1 LGLTAAGALLGPDI
15 NSYGIFGFSIVS
27 TAIVLVYSVGAR
39 LIALFEQRRLAEVLE
54 QEAEARHYDQIKP
67 ARAYAAFILSSIA
80 VVVLGV
86 WLSFIGD
93 RLSTETGLSRSF
105 VGNLFLAA
113 STSLPE
119 VAASLAAVRLGA
131 IDLAVSNALGSNVF
145 NIMLLAI
152 FDIAD
157 GQKNFWSTMSAANE
171 FAAAVAIMMTAVAI
185 ISLIYRASPKT
196 PYRFNWDGA
205 ALIAMYLG
213 AIVVLYWMG

>member
-1 LGLTAAGALLGPDI
+1 LGLTVAGALLGPDI
-15 NSYGIFGFSIVS
+15 NGYGLFGFSVVS
-27 TAIVLVYSVGAR
+27 IAIVIVYVVGAR
-39 LIALFEQRRLAEVLE
+39 LIALFEQRRLVEVLE
-54 QEAEARHYDQIKP
+54 QEAEARHYDQINL

-80 VVVLGV
+80 IVALGV

-152 FDIAD
+152 FDLAD

-185 ISLIYRASPKT
+185 ISLIRYFKPV
-196 PYRFNWDGA
+196 
-205 ALIAMYLG
+205 I
-213 AIVVLYWMG
+213 I